1 MSEMDEIKLDYQKW
15 TSKQLLDYLQRFKSL
30 SPEDKDK
37 LKRAIVAGS
46 LLAGVYAF
54 NKITADEWFEK
65 DKDGNFQMRKRTIL
79 EEIFE

>member
-1 MSEMDEIKLDYQKW
+1 MAELEKIKNDYQKW
-15 TSKQLLDYLQRFKSL
+15 TSEQLLQFLQRFKSL
-30 SPEDKDK
+30 SPKDKDK

-54 NKITADEWFEK
+54 NKITEEEWFEK
-65 DKDGNFQMRKRTIL
+65 DQDGNFQMRKRTII